1 MKTIL
6 MIILI
11 FLAIFLRANPIQLFF
26 ISEIYFEGDDWTI
39 ELSNTEN
46 GYPFYYNSYELKIVT
61 SSSEAYINRDVS
73 LIYGITDLITQS
85 DLDNILIIDHTGDF
99 IRLSDEYDSLD
110 EKIFGNYSGSYVNPL
125 YPDQSYVCSV
135 NTEFAP
141 AKENFPSL
149 GSDPFYTDAR
159 GTYSGYVYN
168 SNMQPLAD
176 AEIHYYVY
184 NPTYYSQIITNDEG
198 YFEDDDIF
206 CRNYC
211 VQVYYNG
218 ILEASLTISIE
229 PDSTSYEEFVLQNVS
244 TKDELLR
251 NRNFILSNY
260 PNPFNPSTAIS
271 FSVTQTSSFVT
282 VGIYNSKGQK
292 IDELSITNPSNV
304 GQVFQSS
311 ITWEADNFPS
321 GVYLYKLVIDGKE
334 VASNKMLLL
343 K

>member
-6 MIILI
+6 MFILI
-11 FLAIFLRANPIQLFF
+11 FLAIFLRANPIELLF
-26 ISEIYFEGDDWTI
+26 ISEIFLENNDWTV

-46 GYPFYYNSYELKIVT
+46 GYPIYYNSYELKIVT
-61 SSSEAYINRDVS
+61 SSSEAYINRDVF
-73 LIYGITDLITQS
+73 LIYGTTDLITQI
-85 DLDNILIIDHTGDF
+85 DLDSILIIDHTGDF
-99 IRLSDEYDSLD
+99 IRLSDEYGSLD

-125 YPDQSYVCSV
+125 YPGQSYVCDI
-135 NTEFAP
+135 NAEFAP
-141 AKENFPSL
+141 VKENFPSL
-149 GSDPFYTDAR
+149 GDDPFHTDAR
-159 GTYSGYVYN
+159 GTYSGYVYD

-176 AEIHYYVY
+176 ADIHYYLQT
-184 NPTYYSQIITNDEG
+184 PTYYSQIVTNDEG

-206 CRNYC
+206 CRNYY

-218 ILEASLTISIE
+218 MLEASSTISIE

-244 TKDELLR
+244 TKDELIR

-260 PNPFNPSTAIS
+260 PNPFNPSTAIT
-271 FSVTQTSSFVT
+271 FFTAKDAQNAKVE
-282 VGIYNSKGQK
+282 IYNSKGQK
-292 IDELSITNPSNV
+292 VDELSIKNQSNA

-311 ITWEADNFPS
+311 ITWEASNFPS
-321 GVYLYKLVIDGKE
+321 GVYLYKLIVDGKE